1 MNNGVRNSLVVRV
14 TYLRMTSRPDRI
26 PKPKSDVNSE
36 IILDRVENPSIE
48 FYRNIYADVGLPWL
62 WYERTEMTD
71 EELFKIISDDRV
83 KIYVLYVD
91 GEAAGFAELD
101 SRKPPNYDLRDIH
114 LAYFG
119 LASGYIGRGHGSFF
133 INSIVD
139 IAWAND
145 IRRIW
150 LRTCSLDHPAAL
162 PTYLKAGFVIYGHET
177 CVIEDPRTRNI
188 IPKVQTIKTSYT

>member
-1 MNNGVRNSLVVRV
+1 MIDGVTNSLTVQV
-14 TYLRMTSRPDRI
+14 TYLRMTSRPNGI
-26 PKPKSDVNSE
+26 PQPTPNLNSE
-36 IILDRVENPSIE
+36 VELSRVEKPSID
-48 FYRNIYADVGLPWL
+48 FYRNIYAEVGLPWL

-83 KIYVLYVD
+83 EIYVLYVD

-101 SRKPPNYDLRDIH
+101 SRQPPNHDLRDIH

-119 LASGYIGRGHGSFF
+119 LASGYLGRGLGTFF
-133 INSIVD
+133 IASIIN
-139 IAWAND
+139 IAWAKD

-162 PTYLKAGFVIYGHET
+162 PTYLKAGFVIYGRET
-177 CVIEDPRTRNI
+177 CVIEDPRMRDI
-188 IPKVQTIKTSYT
+188 IPTVQTI

>member
-1 MNNGVRNSLVVRV
+1 MIDGATNNLTVRV
-14 TYLRMTSRPDRI
+14 TYLKMTSRPVGILPPAPDL
-26 PKPKSDVNSE
+26 NSE
-36 IILDRVENPSIE
+36 IELSRVESPSID
-48 FYRNIYADVGLPWL
+48 FYRHIYAEVGLPWL

-71 EELFKIISDDRV
+71 KELLKIISDDRV
-83 KIYVLYVD
+83 KIYVLYVN

-101 SRKPPNYDLRDIH
+101 SRQPPNNDLRDIH

-119 LASGYIGRGHGSFF
+119 LASRYIGRGLGTFF
-133 INSIVD
+133 INSILD

-162 PTYLKAGFVIYGHET
+162 STYLKAGFVIYGRET
-177 CVIEDPRTRNI
+177 CVIEDPRTRKI
-188 IPKVQTIKTSYT
+188 IPNVPTIK